1 MSTPL
6 SILLFLCVDYVEKML
21 ARSQIASDGK
31 LVPTLEEIDYVLQD
45 LEKLRSVMTKTVQ
58 QAKMGEILVNIF

>member
-1 MSTPL
+1 
-6 SILLFLCVDYVEKML
+6 ML